1 MKETLTTLQVKCTD
15 AESRALL
22 VDLKTS
28 CQNGWFFETFR
39 ITAQGLMIYKFFLL
53 DLAQQQQVDDEQYV
67 RYYGWVE
74 VTESDGVMTVKP
86 AGDLENMVAPE
97 LRTLLLT
104 RFHDDVLDPVCK
116 RHRIWPT
123 LVT

>member
-1 MKETLTTLQVKCTD
+1 MTTLQVKCTD

-39 ITAQGLMIYKFFLL
+39 ITDQGLMIYKFFLL
-53 DLAQQQQVDDEQYV
+53 DLSQQRQIGDDQYV
-67 RYYGWVE
+67 RYHGWVE
-74 VTESDGVMTVKP
+74 VSEADGVISVKP
-86 AGDLENMVAPE
+86 AGELENMVDAG
-97 LRTLLLT
+97 LRTFLLT